1 MKNMANLSKE
11 MLISTGISPEDADK
25 ILAQYS
31 SQEVAKSF
39 IEDVESV
46 KEQLPKKEEVASP
59 TINDITS
66 ISQLSEYAK
75 GQIIRLPGFAP
86 DQPFVARLKR
96 PSMLVLVKNGKIPN
110 SLMETASALFDG
122 KKKETDD
129 SNNAMGD
136 MYEVLKIV
144 AEASLVSPTMAEIED
159 AGIELTDEQLIAI
172 FNYSQQGVEGLKSF
186 RE

>member
-1 MKNMANLSKE
+1 MANLSKE

-25 ILAQYS
+25 ILAQCS

-46 KEQLPKKEEVASP
+46 KEQLPSTEKELTPP

-129 SNNAMGD
+129 SSNAMGD